1 MIKKEDIDKIFETVR
16 IEEVVADYVSL
27 KKRGVNLI
35 GCCPFHNEKT
45 PSFYVSPVKGIYK
58 CFGCGKGGHAV
69 NFIMEHDKLSY
80 PDALRHLARKYNIEI
95 IEKEL
100 TPEENQHQNERESL
114 YVVSSFA
121 QKHFS
126 ENLYNTD
133 EGKSVGLG
141 YFKERGLRED
151 IIQKFQLGYSI
162 NHRTAF
168 TDIAVATGYKMEYLV
183 KSGLTIEYR
192 NEPEQA
198 PVKDSNDTV
207 TTSESEKEELKAR
220 YVDRF
225 WGRVMFPIHNQS
237 GRVIGFGGRTLR
249 SDKKTSKYV
258 NSPETDIYH
267 KSNVLYGL
275 YHSKNAISQ
284 EKFCFLVEGY
294 MDVIAL
300 HQAGVENVVAS
311 SGTALTHGQIK
322 LIQRYTNDITVSYDG
337 DQAGINAALKGID
350 LLLEEGMNVKV
361 LSFPDGH
368 DPDSYSKKVTT
379 EELKDFIKNKS
390 QNFISYKA
398 EILTKDTKNDPLQK
412 ANAIVKIVESIALIP
427 DAIYRSVYI
436 KECGRIMEVDEQ
448 ILLSELNKIRSKR
461 FNEKK
466 NSPSVTAEDTQDVA
480 PVFEPKKEVSI
491 VDAEHQERDIIRIMI
506 NYGDRIVR
514 VPGEDEEG
522 KPTEAEITVVELIIH
537 ELQHDNITIENLVY
551 NSVLNEFIE
560 SLNKYQTIP
569 NQRHFI
575 NHENIAICSLTVDLL
590 SSPYSLSNWEQH
602 DIFITME
609 EDILKKSIYNAIYA
623 LKSRKLEMMIQD
635 NQKRL
640 KENPPE
646 EELFT
651 LLQAQHQLQ
660 EARKMFNALLGRI
673 VVK

>member
-1 MIKKEDIDKIFETVR
+1 MIKKEDIDKIFDAVR

-80 PDALRHLARKYNIEI
+80 PDALRYLARKYNIEI
-95 IEKEL
+95 VEKEL
-100 TPEENQHQNERESL
+100 TPEETQHQNERESL
-114 YVVSSFA
+114 YIVSSFA

-133 EGKSVGLG
+133 EGRSVGLG

-162 NHRTAF
+162 NQRTAF
-168 TDIAVATGYKMEYLV
+168 TDIAVATGYKLEYLV

-192 NEPEQA
+192 NEPEPGA
-198 PVKDSNDTV
+198 ENPAKP
-207 TTSESEKEELKAR
+207 ELRHA
-220 YVDRF
+220 DRF

-237 GRVIGFGGRTLR
+237 GRVIAFGGRTLR
-249 SDKKTSKYV
+249 TDKKMAKYV

-275 YHSKNAISQ
+275 YHAKNAISQ

-368 DPDSYSKKVTT
+368 DPDSYSKRVTT
-379 EELKDFIKNKS
+379 DELKTFIRDKA

-398 EILTKDTKNDPLQK
+398 EILTRGTQNDPLKK
-412 ANAIVKIVESIALIP
+412 AAAIVNIVESIALIP
-427 DAIYRSVYI
+427 EAIYRSVYI
-436 KECGRIMEVDEQ
+436 KECSRIMDVEEQ
-448 ILLSELNKIRSKR
+448 VLLSELNKIRSRR
-461 FNEKK
+461 FNEKR
-466 NSPSVTAEDTQDVA
+466 SQPDAAPADTHTAAEELTAE
-480 PVFEPKKEVSI
+480 PRRESGIP
-491 VDAEHQERDIIRIMI
+491 DAAAQELDIIRLMI
-506 NYGDRIVR
+506 TYGDKNITIQS
-514 VPGEDEEG
+514 EDEEG
-522 KPTEAEITVVELIIH
+522 KPVDVDITIAELIIH
-537 ELQHDNITIENLVY
+537 ELQHDNIILDNLLYNEVY
-551 NSVLNEFIE
+551 NEIVTHYNHHH
-560 SLNKYQTIP
+560 TILS
-569 NQRHFI
+569 QKHFI
-575 NHENIAICSLTVDLL
+575 NHENPSVSKLAVDILTI
-590 SSPYSLSNWEQH
+590 PYQLARWHEH
-602 DIFITME
+602 DIFVTLE
-609 EDILKKSIYNAIYA
+609 EDILRKSIYNAIYA
-623 LKSRKLEMMIQD
+623 LKAIKIDIMKDELRK
-635 NQKRL
+635 KL
-640 KENPPE
+640 KEENSYE
-646 EELFT
+646 EQVIIMTILKQME
-651 LLQAQHQLQ
+651 
-660 EARKMFNALLGRI
+660 EARVLINRPLGRI
-673 VVK
+673 ITK

>member
-1 MIKKEDIDKIFETVR
+1 MIKKEDIDKIFDAVR
-16 IEEVVADYVSL
+16 IEEVVGDYVSL

-80 PDALRHLARKYNIEI
+80 PDALRYLAKKYNIEI
-95 IEKEL
+95 VEKEL
-100 TPEENQHQNERESL
+100 TPEETQHQNERESL

-121 QKHFS
+121 QKTFS

-162 NHRTAF
+162 NQRTSF
-168 TDIAVATGYKMEYLV
+168 TDTAVAAGHKIEYLV

-192 NEPEQA
+192 NEPEPGVENA
-198 PVKDSNDTV
+198 KV
-207 TTSESEKEELKAR
+207 ELKHA
-220 YVDRF
+220 DRF

-237 GRVIGFGGRTLR
+237 GRVIAFGGRTLR
-249 SDKKTSKYV
+249 TDKKMAKYV
-258 NSPETDIYH
+258 NSPETEIYH

-275 YHSKNAISQ
+275 YHAKNAISQ

-300 HQAGVENVVAS
+300 FQAGVENVVAS

-368 DPDSYSKKVTT
+368 DPDSYSKLVTT
-379 EELKDFIKNKS
+379 EELKAFIRDKA

-398 EILTKDTKNDPLQK
+398 EILTKGTDNDPLKK
-412 ANAIVKIVESIALIP
+412 AAAIVNIVESIALIP
-427 DAIYRSVYI
+427 EAIYRSVYI
-436 KECGRIMEVDEQ
+436 KECSRIMDVEEQ
-448 ILLSELNKIRSKR
+448 VLLSELNKIRSKK
-461 FNEKK
+461 FNEKRSGP
-466 NSPSVTAEDTQDVA
+466 NAAPAADSQPSYSNIDEP
-480 PVFEPKKEVSI
+480 PVQEQRKEVS
-491 VDAEHQERDIIRIMI
+491 VADAEYQERDIIRLMI
-506 NYGDRIVR
+506 NYGDKIITIES
-514 VPGEDEEG
+514 EDEEG
-522 KPTEAEITVVELIIH
+522 KPMDVEISLAELIIH
-537 ELQHDNITIENLVY
+537 ELQHDQIALENALY
-551 NSVLNEFIE
+551 NNVFNEFVAVVGQ
-560 SLNKYQTIP
+560 YQTVP
-569 NQRHFI
+569 DQKHFI
-575 NHENIAICSLTVDLL
+575 NHENLQISGLAVDLL
-590 SSPYSLSNWEQH
+590 STPYSLSNWEQH
-602 DIFITME
+602 DIFVTLE
-609 EDILKKSIYNAIYA
+609 EDILKKSIYNALYS
-623 LKSRKLEMMIQD
+623 LKSRKLEIMIHD

-640 KENPPE
+640 KEDPPE
-646 EELFT
+646 EEMLT
-651 LLQAQHQLQ
+651 LMQTQVQLLQAKKTLN
-660 EARKMFNALLGRI
+660 ELLGRI

>member
-16 IEEVVADYVSL
+16 IEEVVGDYVSL

-69 NFIMEHDKLSY
+69 NFIMEHDKLTY
-80 PDALRHLARKYNIEI
+80 PDALRYLAKKYNIEI
-95 IEKEL
+95 VEKEL
-100 TPEENQHQNERESL
+100 TPEESQHQNERESL
-114 YVVSSFA
+114 YVVSSYA

-162 NHRTAF
+162 NQRTAF
-168 TDIAVATGYKMEYLV
+168 TDIAVATGYKIDYLV

-192 NEPEQA
+192 NEPEPGA
-198 PVKDSNDTV
+198 AADAKV
-207 TTSESEKEELKAR
+207 ELKYA
-220 YVDRF
+220 DRF

-237 GRVIGFGGRTLR
+237 GRVVGFGGRTLR
-249 SDKKTSKYV
+249 TDKKTSKYV

-267 KSNVLYGL
+267 KSNILYGL
-275 YHSKNAISQ
+275 FHSKNAIAQ

-311 SGTALTHGQIK
+311 SGTALTGGQIK
-322 LIQRYTNDITVSYDG
+322 LIQRYTNDIIVSYDG
-337 DQAGINAALKGID
+337 DQAGINAAMKGID

-368 DPDSYSKKVTT
+368 DPDSYSKLVST
-379 EELKDFIKNKS
+379 EELKSFIKDKA

-398 EILTKDTKNDPLQK
+398 EILTKDAKNDPLQK

-436 KECGRIMEVDEQ
+436 KECSRIMEVDEQ
-448 ILLSELNKIRSKR
+448 ILLSELNKIRAKK
-461 FNEKK
+461 FNEKRSGPTPTPE
-466 NSPSVTAEDTQDVA
+466 NTAPEE
-480 PVFEPKKEVSI
+480 FILEPKKEISI
-491 VDAEHQERDIIRIMI
+491 LDAEHQERDIIRIMI
-506 NYGDRIVR
+506 NFGDRILSIAS
-514 VPGEDEEG
+514 EDEEG
-522 KPTEAEITVVELIIH
+522 KPTEVELTAAELIIH
-537 ELQHDNITIENLVY
+537 ELQHDGIAFENLLY
-551 NSVLNEFIE
+551 NSIFDEFVSSI
-560 SLNKYQTIP
+560 NQYQTIP
-569 NQRHFI
+569 GQKHFI
-575 NHENIAICSLTVDLL
+575 NHENVAICSITVDLL
-590 SSPYSLSNWEQH
+590 STPYSLSNWEQH

-609 EDILKKSIYNAIYA
+609 EEILKKSVYNAIYA
-623 LKSRKLEMMIQD
+623 LKSRKLEIMIQD

-646 EELFT
+646 DEMMT
-651 LLQAQHQLQ
+651 LMQTQHQLL
-660 EARKMFNALLGRI
+660 EAKKMFNALLGRI